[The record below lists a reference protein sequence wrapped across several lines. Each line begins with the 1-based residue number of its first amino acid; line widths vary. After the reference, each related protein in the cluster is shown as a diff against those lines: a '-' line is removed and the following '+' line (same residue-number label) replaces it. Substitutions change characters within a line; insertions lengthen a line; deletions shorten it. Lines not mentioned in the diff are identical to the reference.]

1 MPRQLH
7 CNVSQSLWDALH
19 ARAQTTGQSVSHLV
33 QKALAEFLGSEQ
45 HSMFQVSTSGAV
57 VQGVYEGCTTIGD
70 LKRHGDFGL
79 GTFDQLDGELILLD
93 GHCFC
98 ARSNGSVT
106 EVADTA
112 LTPFATVTRFSADLR
127 ALLPAVESIDDL
139 CQQIDAHRTSPNLF
153 AGVRLT
159 GRFDEVTLRAACK
172 SVPGLPLID
181 ATATQSEFHL
191 RDLTGTLVGF
201 WSPAYASSI
210 AITGYHLHF
219 ISDDRNHAGHVLRA
233 SGRDLALALHL
244 EADLH
249 LALPENAAFLQA
261 DLSGNPEAALAVAEH
276 ARRA

>member
-19 ARAQTTGQSVSHLV
+19 ARAKTTGQSVSHIV
-33 QKALAEFLGSEQ
+33 QEALAESLGSEQ

-57 VQGVYEGCTTIGD
+57 VQGVYQGCTTIAV

-79 GTFDQLDGELILLD
+79 GTFDQLDGELIMLD
-93 GHCFC
+93 GHCFQ
-98 ARSNGSVT
+98 ARSDGSVT
-106 EVADTA
+106 EAADTA
-112 LTPFATVTRFSADLR
+112 LTPFATVTRFNADLF
-127 ALLPAVESIDDL
+127 APLPAVASIDDL
-139 CQQIDAHRTSPNLF
+139 CRQIDTHRTSPNLF

-159 GRFDEVTLRAACK
+159 GRFDKVTLRAACR
-172 SVPGLPLID
+172 SVPGISLVD

-191 RDLTGTLVGF
+191 RDLSGTIVGF
-201 WSPAYASSI
+201 WSPTYASSI

-219 ISDDRNHAGHVLRA
+219 ISDDRSHAGHVLGI

-261 DLSGNPEAALAVAEH
+261 DLGGNPEAALAVAEH
-276 ARRA
+276 ATRR